1 MHESKLMFG
10 RSRLALGVSAG
21 LMIGFFALIVI
32 VGTTIWLVE
41 RGNSLFEQSEAQRA
55 VRIAAVELRDHVR
68 TAESS
73 QRSFLLTGNEIYLAP
88 YDTAKTRARQELQD
102 LSRMIAPDAPNR
114 AMLPRLSQ
122 ALSEKIEEMDS
133 SIALKS
139 AGRDTEALALVQRN
153 RGKTLMDEIN
163 VFLYGA
169 ILIADENTAR
179 NSTEQQRNASML
191 RWISAGAAV
200 VITLVV
206 LVVAFTVYRNRQ
218 DLKRARDEV
227 REANLTLE
235 ERVKTR
241 TADLVMARE
250 RAEVLLTEVN
260 HRVANSLQLVGVLVQ
275 MQMRSV
281 TDTAAREALRETQSR
296 INAISLIH
304 KSLYTSKDVTNV
316 ALDDYLGAMLAN
328 LETAMKKDGHTA
340 LLKCYLEPVSLRTDA
355 SVNLGVAVQELVTNA
370 FKYAYPDGQGE
381 VRVRLKRLDDDTAEL
396 TVEDDG
402 VGMTPTAA
410 QTGTGLGSKII
421 QTMAS
426 ALKTR
431 VEYINRRPGTAAR
444 LVLTTANA

>member
-1 MHESKLMFG
+1 MFG
-10 RSRLALGVSAG
+10 RSRLAIGVGAG
-21 LMIGFFALIVI
+21 LMIGFLALIVI
-32 VGTTIWLVE
+32 VGTNIWLVA
-41 RGNSLFEQSEAQRA
+41 RSNSLIEQSAQQQTI
-55 VRIAAVELRDHVR
+55 RIAAVELRDNVR

-73 QRSFLLTGNEIYLAP
+73 QRGFLLTGNEIYLAP
-88 YDTAKTRARQELQD
+88 YDTAKTRARQELD
-102 LSRMIAPDAPNR
+102 NLGRSMAPDAPNR
-114 AMLPRLSQ
+114 AMLPMLSL
-122 ALSEKIEEMDS
+122 ALNEKIAEMDNS
-133 SIALKS
+133 VALKS
-139 AGRDTEALALVQRN
+139 AGRDADALALLQRN

-169 ILIADENTAR
+169 ILIADENAAL
-179 NSTEQQRNASML
+179 NSAEQQRNASLL
-191 RWISAGAAV
+191 RGISAGAAV

-206 LVVAFTVYRNRQ
+206 FVVAFTVYRNRQ
-218 DLKRARDEV
+218 ELKRARDEV
-227 REANLTLE
+227 REVNLTLE

-241 TADLVMARE
+241 TADLVMAWE

-275 MQMRSV
+275 MQMRAV
-281 TDTAAREALRETQSR
+281 TDKSARDALRETQSR

-304 KSLYTSKDVTNV
+304 KSLYTSKDVTSV

-340 LLKCYLEPVSLRTDA
+340 ILKCYLEPFSLRTDA
-355 SVNLGVAVQELVTNA
+355 SVSLGVAVQELVTNA
-370 FKYAYPDGQGE
+370 FKYAYPGEPGE
-381 VRVRLKRLDDDTAEL
+381 VRVRLTRLGDDQAEL

-402 VGMTPTAA
+402 VGMVPNATQA
-410 QTGTGLGSKII
+410 GTGLGSKII

-431 VEYINRRPGTAAR
+431 VEYINRRPGMAAR

>member
-1 MHESKLMFG
+1 MFD
-10 RSRLALGVSAG
+10 RSRLAIGVGAG
-21 LMIGFFALIVI
+21 LMIGFLALIVI

-41 RGNSLFEQSEAQRA
+41 RGNSLFEQSALQRN
-55 VRIAAVELRDHVR
+55 VRIAAVELRDHLR

-73 QRSFLLTGNEIYLAP
+73 QRGFLLTGNEIYLAP
-88 YDTAKTRARQELQD
+88 YDTAKTRARQELDD
-102 LSRMIAPDAPNR
+102 LAQLIARDAPNR
-114 AMLPRLSQ
+114 AMLPSLSQ
-122 ALSEKIEEMDS
+122 ALGEKIAEMDN

-139 AGRDTEALALVQRN
+139 AGRDADALALVQRN

-169 ILIADENTAR
+169 ILIADESATLNA
-179 NSTEQQRNASML
+179 TEQQRNASLL

-200 VITLVV
+200 IITLVV
-206 LVVAFTVYRNRQ
+206 FVVAFTVYRNRQ

-227 REANLTLE
+227 REINLTLE
-235 ERVKTR
+235 ERVQAR
-241 TADLVMARE
+241 TADLAMAWE

-275 MQMRSV
+275 MQMRAV
-281 TDTAAREALRETQSR
+281 TDTSARNALRETQSR

-340 LLKCYLEPVSLRTDA
+340 ILTCYLEPISLRTDA
-355 SVNLGVAVQELVTNA
+355 SVSLGVAVQELVTNA
-370 FKYAYPDGQGE
+370 FKYAYPDEPGE
-381 VRVRLKRLDDDTAEL
+381 VRVWLKRTGDHEAEL

-402 VGMTPTAA
+402 VGMASNAA

-426 ALKTR
+426 ALKTH
-431 VEYINRRPGTAAR
+431 VEYINRTPGTAAR
-444 LVLTTANA
+444 LVLTTTNA